1 MKYRV
6 KGTNVTIA
14 RYDYD
19 EHNVNIILVSPRHLL
34 IRNYEDLTSKQR
46 AYYQLMGY
54 RGCKVAFSLD
64 DLEPYEEVLISHNTK
79 VGIVYV
85 LSIILIISAFM
96 WAMDLCYNVVSSTM
110 RIGIMMKTLMSY
122 TIILAFDILVFYLL
136 RGGLVVFQYLNRKW
150 KGKLNEQYTMYAITK
165 LITLFDQLFSI
176 ETIMLFIFIALGT
189 IETLLN
195 GF

>member
-6 KGTNVTIA
+6 KGTNITIA

-46 AYYQLMGY
+46 VYYNSMVYMGN
-54 RGCKVAFSLD
+54 KVPFSLD

-96 WAMDLCYNVVSSTM
+96 WAMDLCYNVSLFLPLFVT
-110 RIGIMMKTLMSY
+110 ILFTLIV
-122 TIILAFDILVFYLL
+122 IIATCLALCELEL
-136 RGGLVVFQYLNRKW
+136 
-150 KGKLNEQYTMYAITK
+150 
-165 LITLFDQLFSI
+165 
-176 ETIMLFIFIALGT
+176 
-189 IETLLN
+189 
-195 GF
+195 

>member
-6 KGTNVTIA
+6 KGTEITIA

-46 AYYQLMGY
+46 VYYNSMVYMGN
-54 RGCKVAFSLD
+54 KVPFSLD

-79 VGIVYV
+79 VCIVYV

-96 WAMDLCYNVVSSTM
+96 WAMDLCYNVNLFLPLFVT
-110 RIGIMMKTLMSY
+110 ILFTLIV
-122 TIILAFDILVFYLL
+122 IIATCLALCELEL
-136 RGGLVVFQYLNRKW
+136 
-150 KGKLNEQYTMYAITK
+150 
-165 LITLFDQLFSI
+165 
-176 ETIMLFIFIALGT
+176 
-189 IETLLN
+189 
-195 GF
+195 

>member
-1 MKYRV
+1 
-6 KGTNVTIA
+6 
-14 RYDYD
+14 
-19 EHNVNIILVSPRHLL
+19 
-34 IRNYEDLTSKQR
+34 
-46 AYYQLMGY
+46 
-54 RGCKVAFSLD
+54 
-64 DLEPYEEVLISHNTK
+64 
-79 VGIVYV
+79 
-85 LSIILIISAFM
+85 
-96 WAMDLCYNVVSSTM
+96 M

-122 TIILAFDILVFYLL
+122 TIIIAFDILVFYLL
-136 RGGLVVFQYLNRKW
+136 RGGLVVFQYLNRKR

>member
-6 KGTNVTIA
+6 KGTDITIA

-34 IRNYEDLTSKQR
+34 IRNYENLTSKQR
-46 AYYQLMGY
+46 VYYNSMVYMGN
-54 RGCKVAFSLD
+54 KVPFSLD

-96 WAMDLCYNVVSSTM
+96 WAMDLCYNVSLFLPLFVT
-110 RIGIMMKTLMSY
+110 ILFTLIV
-122 TIILAFDILVFYLL
+122 IIATCLALCELKF
-136 RGGLVVFQYLNRKW
+136 
-150 KGKLNEQYTMYAITK
+150 
-165 LITLFDQLFSI
+165 
-176 ETIMLFIFIALGT
+176 
-189 IETLLN
+189 
-195 GF
+195 

>member
-6 KGTNVTIA
+6 KGTDITIA

-34 IRNYEDLTSKQR
+34 IRNYENLTSKQR
-46 AYYQLMGY
+46 VYYNSMVYMGN
-54 RGCKVAFSLD
+54 KVPFSLD

-96 WAMDLCYNVVSSTM
+96 WAIDLCYNVSLFLPLFVT
-110 RIGIMMKTLMSY
+110 ILFTLIV
-122 TIILAFDILVFYLL
+122 IIATCLALCELKF
-136 RGGLVVFQYLNRKW
+136 
-150 KGKLNEQYTMYAITK
+150 
-165 LITLFDQLFSI
+165 
-176 ETIMLFIFIALGT
+176 
-189 IETLLN
+189 
-195 GF
+195 

>member
-6 KGTNVTIA
+6 KGTNITIA

-34 IRNYEDLTSKQR
+34 IRNYENLTSKQR
-46 AYYQLMGY
+46 AYYQLMDY
-54 RGCKVAFSLD
+54 RGCKAVFSLD

-96 WAMDLCYNVVSSTM
+96 WVMDLCYNAGLFLPLFV
-110 RIGIMMKTLMSY
+110 
-122 TIILAFDILVFYLL
+122 TILFTSIVIIATCLALCEL
-136 RGGLVVFQYLNRKW
+136 K
-150 KGKLNEQYTMYAITK
+150 
-165 LITLFDQLFSI
+165 S
-176 ETIMLFIFIALGT
+176 
-189 IETLLN
+189 
-195 GF
+195 

>member
-6 KGTNVTIA
+6 KRTNITIA

-19 EHNVNIILVSPRHLL
+19 EHNMDIILVSPKHLL

-46 AYYQLMGY
+46 AYYNLMNYMGS
-54 RGCKVAFSLD
+54 KVPFSLD

-96 WAMDLCYNVVSSTM
+96 WVMDLCYNSILFLPLFAT
-110 RIGIMMKTLMSY
+110 ILFTLIV
-122 TIILAFDILVFYLL
+122 IIATCLALCELEL
-136 RGGLVVFQYLNRKW
+136 
-150 KGKLNEQYTMYAITK
+150 
-165 LITLFDQLFSI
+165 
-176 ETIMLFIFIALGT
+176 
-189 IETLLN
+189 
-195 GF
+195 

>member
-6 KGTNVTIA
+6 KGTNITIA

-34 IRNYEDLTSKQR
+34 IRNYENLTSKQR
-46 AYYQLMGY
+46 VYYNSMVYMGN
-54 RGCKVAFSLD
+54 KVPFSLD

-96 WAMDLCYNVVSSTM
+96 WAMDLCYNVSLFLPLFVT
-110 RIGIMMKTLMSY
+110 ILFTLIV
-122 TIILAFDILVFYLL
+122 IIATCLALCELKF
-136 RGGLVVFQYLNRKW
+136 
-150 KGKLNEQYTMYAITK
+150 
-165 LITLFDQLFSI
+165 
-176 ETIMLFIFIALGT
+176 
-189 IETLLN
+189 
-195 GF
+195 

>member
-6 KGTNVTIA
+6 KGLDITIA

-34 IRNYEDLTSKQR
+34 IRNYENLTSKQR
-46 AYYQLMGY
+46 AYYNFMNYMGS
-54 RGCKVAFSLD
+54 KVPFSLD

-96 WAMDLCYNVVSSTM
+96 WAMDLCYNSILFLPLFAT
-110 RIGIMMKTLMSY
+110 ILFTLIV
-122 TIILAFDILVFYLL
+122 IIATCLALCELEL
-136 RGGLVVFQYLNRKW
+136 
-150 KGKLNEQYTMYAITK
+150 
-165 LITLFDQLFSI
+165 
-176 ETIMLFIFIALGT
+176 
-189 IETLLN
+189 
-195 GF
+195 

>member
-6 KGTNVTIA
+6 KGTEITIA

-46 AYYQLMGY
+46 AYYNSIDYIGN
-54 RGCKVAFSLD
+54 KVPFSLD

-79 VGIVYV
+79 VCIVYV

-96 WAMDLCYNVVSSTM
+96 WAMDLCYNVSLFLPLFVT
-110 RIGIMMKTLMSY
+110 ILFTLIV
-122 TIILAFDILVFYLL
+122 IIATCLALCELEL
-136 RGGLVVFQYLNRKW
+136 
-150 KGKLNEQYTMYAITK
+150 
-165 LITLFDQLFSI
+165 
-176 ETIMLFIFIALGT
+176 
-189 IETLLN
+189 
-195 GF
+195 